1 MPSQLYDFAAKSRKH
16 DVTFISRYKG
26 DLPSVSSQ
34 PCALPPISHLTTR
47 PTHSSRRGVL
57 RRQLP
62 KCQVPGEGGKLYV
75 NSCACAI
82 EQIVMS
88 GERKCLHCRDW
99 HAQTE
104 PQSTLVHVK
113 PVAFTGGGGAGDGGL
128 VMGSWWWGRWCILY
142 TSPGLLKYTYV
153 IQTPSSAHPLIIHF
167 KLKQRYTMFLGLIN
181 TKYCELHY
189 KTSQIIPIF
198 KDSFFSGYTSMKGH
212 INCML
217 HTSLFHVWL
226 SPCHID

>member
-34 PCALPPISHLTTR
+34 PFALPPISHLTTR

-113 PVAFTGGGGAGDGGL
+113 PVALLVVGGWWWGAGDGG
-128 VMGSWWWGRWCILY
+128 RWCIHLTWTTQIY
-142 TSPGLLKYTYV
+142 LCDSNTFFCPPAHHSL
-153 IQTPSSAHPLIIHF
+153 QTE
-167 KLKQRYTMFLGLIN
+167 
-181 TKYCELHY
+181 TKIYNV
-189 KTSQIIPIF
+189 
-198 KDSFFSGYTSMKGH
+198 SGFNQHKILWTT
-212 INCML
+212 L
-217 HTSLFHVWL
+217 
-226 SPCHID
+226 